1 MSGKTGVKTSTD
13 GGRRH
18 LAVAGAEPTDR
29 SAEPGNRA
37 TAQWDPA
44 FTARIKEKVKPLV
57 ERYFRSEVRGM
68 EHMPAGKAL
77 VVSNHSGGALTPDV
91 LVFCSGFYDK
101 FGYDRPVFTLAHDQV
116 YVGPFADWLP
126 RAGVIP
132 ATRESAAEALRSN
145 GVVLVFPGGDFDSYR
160 PTSARNT
167 VDFNGRTGY
176 VRTAIEA
183 RAPIVPVVS
192 IGAQEGQLFLTRGEG
207 LAKRLGLTR
216 LRVKILPI
224 SVGFPFGA
232 SVLILP
238 PNLPLPTK
246 VVTQVLKPIH
256 VGRKFGKNADVAEV
270 DAYVRDVMQSALDEL
285 AKQRR
290 FPIIG

>member
-1 MSGKTGVKTSTD
+1 MISTPTEPN
-13 GGRRH
+13 RRTRA
-18 LAVAGAEPTDR
+18 LVAGRTTTHPNEAPNTEV
-29 SAEPGNRA
+29 
-37 TAQWDPA
+37 AQWDSE
-44 FTARIKEKVKPLV
+44 FTAGIVDKVKPLV
-57 ERYFRSEVRGM
+57 KRYFRSEVRGM
-68 EHMPAGKAL
+68 AQMPRGKAL

-91 LVFCSGFYDK
+91 LVFCTAFYAE
-101 FGYDRPVFTLAHDQV
+101 FGYQRPVFTLAHNQV
-116 YVGPFADWLP
+116 YLGPFADWLP
-126 RAGVIP
+126 RAGVIR
-132 ATRESAAEALRSN
+132 ANRESAALALQSN

-167 VDFNGRTGY
+167 IDFNGRTGY

-183 RAPIVPVVS
+183 HAPIVPVVS

-207 LAKRLGLTR
+207 IAKTLGLDR

-224 SVGFPFGA
+224 AIGFPFGP

-246 VVTQVLKPIH
+246 IVTQVLKPIY
-256 VGRKFGKNADVAEV
+256 VTRKFGKNPDVKEV
-270 DAYVRDVMQSALDEL
+270 DAYVRNVMQSALDEL
-285 AKQRR
+285 AEQRR